1 VPAVGHGHHASNG
14 RGALAVKHARQAG
27 STGRAALGAKGGLY
41 YCAQGTA
48 IDGLL
53 ARRRYKPLTLADPP
67 FDPLASELPGAEPA
81 TAARRIPWRCKAP
94 GIPSQYGLH
103 ARQKLANAERRR
115 DAVIGAELEPDH
127 PIDLVAS
134 LIGDDDH
141 RDIGARPDV
150 AQQVEP
156 VVLAETQ
163 FEDRQVWLALGEMA
177 HHCLAS
183 RRAQSAH
190 LVSLEIVHDHLPR
203 DGVVNCDEDERR

>member
-1 VPAVGHGHHASNG
+1 MLAGKRALRCVEESDKQGILGLRQRDGGTIGVGEAP
-14 RGALAVKHARQAG
+14 
-27 STGRAALGAKGGLY
+27 
-41 YCAQGTA
+41 TA
-48 IDGLL
+48 PI
-53 ARRRYKPLTLADPP
+53 
-67 FDPLASELPGAEPA
+67 ELPAAKPA

-94 GIPSQYGLH
+94 GIPSQYGPH
-103 ARQKLANAERRR
+103 ARQKLANAERRG
-115 DAVIGAELEPDH
+115 DAVIGTELEPDH
-127 PIDLVAS
+127 PVDLVAS

-141 RDIGARPDV
+141 RDIGARPDI

-163 FEDRQVWLALGEMA
+163 VEDRQVRLALGKMA

-203 DGVVNCDEDERR
+203 DGVVNGDED